1 MERAESR
8 GTRDQSTADHVSSN
22 GAGAG
27 LQSDGGGDGGIA
39 ASVHRDGASS
49 DVTKSDGVGKKPNTG
64 KDHIPTHDGTITM
77 REYQKRVRIFQTS
90 TGIDPEYQ
98 GGKLLER
105 LSGAAWDCIETLDV
119 GTLKHPDGVE
129 RLLTH
134 LWNELEPL
142 EYLRT
147 FTTLNEFYVKFQRSR
162 GMEFTAYDSA
172 FRAQCQRLREVGAP
186 LEGLIQAF
194 WFIQKANISED
205 LKRQVIAA
213 AGGQYE
219 YHRLRQALVAIVP
232 QVKREHDDKGDISRW
247 TRAKAHRVNAVME
260 WVSRNPNPKVNSNP
274 GCPVALARLQDGL
287 YGHWHA
293 DANCP
298 VRQAEA
304 A

>member
-1 MERAESR
+1 
-8 GTRDQSTADHVSSN
+8 
-22 GAGAG
+22 
-27 LQSDGGGDGGIA
+27 
-39 ASVHRDGASS
+39 
-49 DVTKSDGVGKKPNTG
+49 
-64 KDHIPTHDGTITM
+64 
-77 REYQKRVRIFQTS
+77 
-90 TGIDPEYQ
+90 
-98 GGKLLER
+98 
-105 LSGAAWDCIETLDV
+105 
-119 GTLKHPDGVE
+119 
-129 RLLTH
+129 
-134 LWNELEPL
+134 
-142 EYLRT
+142 
-147 FTTLNEFYVKFQRSR
+147 
-162 GMEFTAYDSA
+162 MEFTAYDSA
-172 FRAQCQRLREVGAP
+172 FRAQCQRLREVGPP

-194 WFIQKANISED
+194 WFIQKDNISED

-304 A
+304 AKKTKPVFVVSQDVLSEESDDDGMV